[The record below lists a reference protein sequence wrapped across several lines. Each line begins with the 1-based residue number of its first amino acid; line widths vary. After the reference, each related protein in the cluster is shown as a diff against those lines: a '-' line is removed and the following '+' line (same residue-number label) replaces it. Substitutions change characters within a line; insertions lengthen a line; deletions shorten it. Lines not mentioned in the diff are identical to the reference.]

1 MRAIFATAMVIFSKK
16 PFQKIVG
23 DNYVKALRSW
33 LMRHI
38 DNSILKDTLQLKILG
53 TWINARANYFIK
65 ALVKIMKR
73 KWRRCLENYHSHK
86 NAIPLFKEY
95 CTEIDDISLVFICF
109 FFSQTNLVFRSNPV
123 CEFSS

>member
-53 TWINARANYFIK
+53 TWINARVNYFIK

-73 KWRRCLENYHSHK
+73 K
-86 NAIPLFKEY
+86 
-95 CTEIDDISLVFICF
+95 
-109 FFSQTNLVFRSNPV
+109 
-123 CEFSS
+123 